1 MLGPEDLRSAL
12 KKLDGQGYP
21 AYKALL
27 GSYDFGEFRLHIDRV
42 QGDPFAPPSRCRLV
56 VPHGVS
62 RYPRPL
68 LADATRRVAVCDL
81 VARRVRDVIGGAVR
95 GRRGAGRSG
104 LIHIDAGGQQILERS
119 AVRATEEGFDVRLE
133 VGLPAYGRRIV
144 AREAEEMFFLELPR
158 IVRHAVLFDPES
170 SDHLSEHVEAAVN
183 QAALAAQLEDRGLV
197 AFIADGSVL
206 PRESGTSQ
214 LPMDPDRVV
223 LFESCDEFR
232 VSLELPSGDSITGMG
247 IPEGVTLIVGG
258 GYHGKSTLLDAIQT
272 GIYTHIPGDGRECV
286 VTIRDTA
293 KIRAEYGRRVA
304 GVDISPYIRSLPDGT
319 ATSAF
324 STACA
329 SGSTSQAANIQEA
342 LETGVRL
349 LLIDE
354 DTSATN
360 FMVQDA
366 RMQRLVAEES
376 EPIVPFVDAVQS
388 LHRDRGV
395 STILVM
401 GGCGD
406 YLDVADTVIL
416 MEGYLPKDARS
427 RAREV
432 VRELPSL
439 RTRRAVSLP
448 PAPRPRVPDPAS
460 IDASRGSHERR
471 IGTHGMDYILFGE
484 HEISFRQIE
493 MLVDPS
499 QLRAIGEA
507 IEYAK
512 RSGVLDG
519 RHSLAEIA
527 QWVEDRLM
535 AEGVECVSPDVGRH
549 PGRLASFRR
558 HDLAAAINR
567 LPTLA
572 LVAEPGQVPRPPA
585 GEPGGEAPGPA
596 PAPASSKR
604 RRRRGLR
611 RR

>member
-1 MLGPEDLRSAL
+1 LLGPEDLRTAL
-12 KKLDGQGYP
+12 RKLDGQGYP
-21 AYKALL
+21 AYKALV
-27 GSYDFGEFRLHIDRV
+27 GSYDFGEFQLHIDRV
-42 QGDPFAPPSRCRLV
+42 QGDPFAPPSRCRLM

-68 LADATRRVAVCDL
+68 LADATRRTAVCDL

-119 AVRATEEGFDVRLE
+119 AIRATEEGLDVRLE
-133 VGLPAYGRRIV
+133 IGLPAYGRRIV
-144 AREAEEMFFLELPR
+144 AREAEEMLFLELPR
-158 IVRHAVLFDPES
+158 IVRNAVLFDPES
-170 SDHLSEHVEAAVN
+170 SDHLSEHVESAVN
-183 QAALAAQLEDRGLV
+183 QAALAAQLEARGLV

-214 LPMDPDRVV
+214 LPMDADKVV

-232 VSLELPSGDSITGMG
+232 VALDLPSGDSITGMG
-247 IPEGVTLIVGG
+247 IPEGVTVIVGG

-286 VTIRDTA
+286 VTVRDTA
-293 KIRAEYGRRVA
+293 KVRAEYGRRVA
-304 GVDISPYIRSLPDGT
+304 GVDISSHIRSLPDGT
-319 ATSAF
+319 PTGAF
-324 STACA
+324 STECA

-342 LETGVRL
+342 LETGIRL

-366 RMQRLVAEES
+366 RMQRLVGEDS
-376 EPIVPFVDAVQS
+376 EPIVPFVDCVQS
-388 LHRDRGV
+388 LHRERGV
-395 STILVM
+395 STIVVM

-416 MEGYLPKDARS
+416 MEGYLPKDARG

-432 VRELPSL
+432 VAELPSL
-439 RTRRAVSLP
+439 RT
-448 PAPRPRVPDPAS
+448 PRGATPSPSAAPRVPDPAS

-499 QLRAIGEA
+499 QLRAMGEA
-507 IEYAK
+507 IEFAK

-519 RHSLAEIA
+519 RRSLAEVA
-527 QWVEDRLM
+527 QWVEERLA

-549 PGRLASFRR
+549 PGRLATFRR
-558 HDLAAAINR
+558 HDLASAINR

-572 LVAEPGQVPRPPA
+572 LVSELAKVGAPPTVEPAEGA
-585 GEPGGEAPGPA
+585 TEAVPA
-596 PAPASSKR
+596 PAPTKR